1 MLALL
6 ELLKQLLIPRMGRE
20 GLRRELRY
28 KFNIR
33 SARSCVVVVQTFPT
47 MGNRIR
53 PPGLRISWRASPRG
67 ASGLAGRTDQ
77 DRVLRPEA
85 ETSRLDRGDFRGQR
99 AGMVHG
105 HRTARREQQAGLGGG
120 YSDGLCCR
128 HARASDRRPCMQ

>member
-53 PPGLRISWRASPRG
+53 PPGLRISWRASTPR
-67 ASGLAGRTDQ
+67 SIRIGRKD
-77 DRVLRPEA
+77 
-85 ETSRLDRGDFRGQR
+85 
-99 AGMVHG
+99 
-105 HRTARREQQAGLGGG
+105 
-120 YSDGLCCR
+120 
-128 HARASDRRPCMQ
+128 